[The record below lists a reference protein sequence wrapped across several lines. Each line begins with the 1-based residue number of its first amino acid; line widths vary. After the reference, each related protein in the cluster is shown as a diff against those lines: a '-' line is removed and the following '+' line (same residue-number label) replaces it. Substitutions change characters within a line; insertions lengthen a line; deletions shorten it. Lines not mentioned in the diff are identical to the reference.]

1 MCGCLVDNQR
11 ISLTYYFHSSFIGPT
26 IIAAV
31 INATNNQWS
40 GFPICVFLQILPIC
54 IIWRVDMKKAALDIK
69 MYEEE
74 ERQKKLT
81 EAGINNSGLK
91 EEVPESVERR
101 YEGNEKAED
110 FY

>member
-1 MCGCLVDNQR
+1 
-11 ISLTYYFHSSFIGPT
+11 
-26 IIAAV
+26 
-31 INATNNQWS
+31 
-40 GFPICVFLQILPIC
+40 
-54 IIWRVDMKKAALDIK
+54 MKKAALDIK

-91 EEVPESVERR
+91 EEVSESVERR
-101 YEGNEKAED
+101 YEGNEKTED

>member
-1 MCGCLVDNQR
+1 
-11 ISLTYYFHSSFIGPT
+11 
-26 IIAAV
+26 
-31 INATNNQWS
+31 
-40 GFPICVFLQILPIC
+40 
-54 IIWRVDMKKAALDIK
+54 MKKAALDIK